1 MTTMTIR
8 DLIRTKFH
16 TDAAFALAMGWMPQK
31 VTKLIQGVYIPKIG
45 EAAKM
50 SRVLSIP
57 LDELVS
63 FFPQ

>member
-1 MTTMTIR
+1 METMTIR
-8 DLIRTKFH
+8 ELIRSKFK

-31 VTKLIQGVYIPKIG
+31 VTKLIQGIYVPKIG

-50 SRVLSIP
+50 SRVLSIS
-57 LDELVS
+57 LDDLVS

>member
-1 MTTMTIR
+1 MENMTVR
-8 DLIRTKFH
+8 ELIRSKFK
-16 TDAAFALAMGWMPQK
+16 TDAAFGLAMGWTPQK
-31 VTKLIQGVYIPKIG
+31 VTKLTKGVYVPKIG

-50 SRVLSIP
+50 SQVLSVP